1 VFNGVEIVLEYNA
14 NVGTHI
20 DVLVYS
26 QSKTFDEA
34 LDMFHEHI
42 MKHIQER
49 CAAPNGCQ
57 GVTLVE
63 GIIRTECVKE
73 RISFKQRQ
81 HQAILLEDLK
91 QAILSSGS
99 GYQHPWDEL
108 TEGGNVILPVACES
122 AIRLLGS
129 TEIEDLVERGLKE
142 GQIHEVHNAH
152 WDEEAMV
159 RRGWVGPSSSTR
171 SDSYLELRAKKHTVK
186 VNAPHDAW
194 TKKNRWQEDLHE
206 HDPSPQHHTEIALSE
221 LTHEVRHLST
231 VVQDTQKL
239 VRDEVLN
246 VTKLIRDLI
255 LNSTQ
260 KQVPRI
266 VLFTTCDTNLKQK
279 LITKLVPGMEALRL
293 HLLCEYKTK
302 EHMVEGQLGC
312 EVILED
318 ENWKKIHEFVV
329 EGLKWVSLAVNVG
342 AHITMGLG
350 HMVSNPNLEYG
361 KAVVA
366 VGEGVLKD
374 PPIDWATVT
383 PEKLVKKEAFAI
395 KTAETMASAEQW
407 LVDFLKDKVISTKFG
422 LQRVVYKDAQGR
434 KTGEMGWICKKHFNE
449 GMRAG
454 KLEGFA
460 C

>member
-1 VFNGVEIVLEYNA
+1 
-14 NVGTHI
+14 
-20 DVLVYS
+20 
-26 QSKTFDEA
+26 
-34 LDMFHEHI
+34 MFHEHI

-63 GIIRTECVKE
+63 GIIRTECVKQ

-91 QAILSSGS
+91 QAVLTIGS
-99 GYQHPWDEL
+99 EYQHPWDEL
-108 TEGGNVILPVACES
+108 IEGGNVILPVACEF
-122 AIRLLGS
+122 AIKLMGRR
-129 TEIEDLVERGLKE
+129 EIEDLMERGLRE
-142 GQIHEVHNAH
+142 GRIHEVHNAH
-152 WDEEAMV
+152 WDEADVV
-159 RRGWVGPSSSTR
+159 RRGWAGPSSFTR
-171 SDSYLELRAKKHTVK
+171 LDSYLELKAKKHIVE
-186 VNAPHDAW
+186 VNTPHDAW
-194 TKKNRWQEDLHE
+194 TRRTRWQEDLHE
-206 HDPSPQHHTEIALSE
+206 HDPSPQHHTKIALSE

-231 VVQDTQKL
+231 VVQDTHKL

-266 VLFTTCDTNLKQK
+266 VLFTTHDTNLKQK
-279 LITKLVPGMEALRL
+279 LITKLVPGMKAFQL

-302 EHMVEGQLGC
+302 EHMVEGQPGC

-318 ENWKKIHEFVV
+318 QNWKKIHEFVV
-329 EGLKWVSLAVNVG
+329 EGLKWVSLAVKVG

-350 HMVSNPNLEYG
+350 HMVPNPNLEYG
-361 KAVVA
+361 KAIVA
-366 VGEGVLKD
+366 VGEGVFKD
-374 PPIDWATVT
+374 PPLDWAIVT
-383 PEKLVKKEAFAI
+383 PEKLVREEASVI
-395 KTAETMASAEQW
+395 RTAKTMASAKQW
-407 LVDFLKDKVISTKFG
+407 LVDFLKDKVISMKFG

-434 KTGEMGWICKKHFNE
+434 KTEEMGWICRKHFNE
-449 GMRAG
+449 GMRVG
-454 KLEGFA
+454 ELEGFA